1 MGRCFFFEYYNINL
15 VACLFDIK
23 KENNYTHLAFRN
35 KFNNIHSPT
44 SSIIVLGE
52 AFIKK
57 EKADE
62 IVNQLL
68 FFVFSS

>member
-1 MGRCFFFEYYNINL
+1 MGRCLFFEYHNVNL
-15 VACLFDIK
+15 VDRVLDFK

-57 EKADE
+57 EKAEE